1 MFDHGSQRRTTAT
14 NSQNLGISSQ
24 MVGGVNGSTSAAYT
38 KQSQALQEAKFSM
51 T

>member
-1 MFDHGSQRRTTAT
+1 MFNLGLQRRTTAT
-14 NSQNLGISSQ
+14 NSQNLGMSSQ